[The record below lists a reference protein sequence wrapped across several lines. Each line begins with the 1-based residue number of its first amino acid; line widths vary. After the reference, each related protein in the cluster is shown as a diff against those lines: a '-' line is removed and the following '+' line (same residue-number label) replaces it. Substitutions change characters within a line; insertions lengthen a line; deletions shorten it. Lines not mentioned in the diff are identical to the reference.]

1 MSVSSELLELETN
14 RANIVAAINSKGGS
28 LGSNAGLAACPS
40 GIQNIQTK
48 GHPDVAL
55 EYIETDGNCFYPTQI
70 RIEEDGDTISG
81 EFMITSSISGFLFG
95 TTTADRGLLPKWVS
109 SAMWVG
115 NTPGLYYGGI
125 NGTDALN
132 WLVQFT
138 SAQNPMNVKIP
149 FSCTYNTDN
158 GTTTLYGMTKTV
170 AVQSSY
176 RKLRS
181 QMGLFARYIVN
192 SKSYVNNL
200 GAGVRVYSFD
210 LTHGSTNK
218 IQYRPYLHWN
228 DVTNQYEAVFRDEL
242 SGHYIYNIGAGTPS
256 YATK

>member
-28 LGSNAGLAACPS
+28 LGSNAGLTACPS
-40 GIQNIQTK
+40 GIQNIQTE

-55 EYIETDGNCFYPTQI
+55 EYIATDGSCFYPTQI

-81 EFMITSSISGFLFG
+81 EFMITSSTSGFLFG
-95 TTTADRGLLPKWVS
+95 TTTADQGLLPNWLTSGMSVE
-109 SAMWVG
+109 
-115 NTPGLYYGGI
+115 NTPISYYGGI
-125 NGTDALN
+125 NGTDAWN
-132 WLVQFT
+132 WSVQFT

-170 AVQSSY
+170 AVEPSY
-176 RKLRS
+176 TKLRS

-228 DVTNQYEAVFRDEL
+228 DVTNQYEAVFRDEM
-242 SGHYIYNIGAGTPS
+242 SEHYIYNTSTGTPS